1 MLNGF
6 STRAVTALA
15 LLATLSWAG
24 PARALEPAADPAQP
38 PAPAGSSTAPAPQ
51 RTGSLLLAKPVTAD
65 VLAAHRGGAQ
75 TLNDIKLD
83 GVVADNHAVNLAT
96 GSNTIS
102 DGAFANAAG
111 LPLVVQNSGNNV
123 LIQNATIVNL
133 QLK

>member
-6 STRAVTALA
+6 STRAMTALA
-15 LLATLSWAG
+15 LLATLSWTG
-24 PARALEPAADPAQP
+24 PARALDSVAGPAQP
-38 PAPAGSSTAPAPQ
+38 LMPSAAAPAPQ
-51 RTGSLLLAKPVTAD
+51 RAGLLLLAKPVTAD

-75 TLNDIKLD
+75 TLNEVKLD

>member
-6 STRAVTALA
+6 RTRAVTALA

-24 PARALEPAADPAQP
+24 PAQALEPASGPAQASI
-38 PAPAGSSTAPAPQ
+38 PAPGATLAPQ
-51 RTGSLLLAKPVTAD
+51 RTGSLLLAKPVAAE
-65 VLAAHRGGAQ
+65 VLAANRGGAQ
-75 TLNDIKLD
+75 TLNDMKLE

-102 DGAFANAAG
+102 DGAFTNAAG

>member
-6 STRAVTALA
+6 RTRAVTAMA
-15 LLATLSWAG
+15 LLATLPWAG
-24 PARALEPAADPAQP
+24 PARALEPAEGPAQASI
-38 PAPAGSSTAPAPQ
+38 APVSAAPAPQ
-51 RTGSLLLAKPVTAD
+51 RTGLLLSAKPVAAD
-65 VLAAHRGGAQ
+65 VLATHRGGAQ
-75 TLNDIKLD
+75 TLNDMKLD

-102 DGAFANAAG
+102 DGAFTNAAG

>member
-6 STRAVTALA
+6 STPAVTALA
-15 LLATLSWAG
+15 LLATLPWTGQAQ
-24 PARALEPAADPAQP
+24 AMEPVAVPVQASTPLA
-38 PAPAGSSTAPAPQ
+38 TAPAPQ
-51 RTGSLLLAKPVTAD
+51 RAGLLLSAKPVTAD
-65 VLAAHRGGAQ
+65 VLAANRGGAQ
-75 TLNDIKLD
+75 TLNDIRLD